1 MKKIHRN
8 NIRTV
13 LLGIVLPLWLIS
25 FLFGRNS
32 VAVVEVASSQAL
44 SSNRSGEQQAAER
57 RDAMDLNV
65 DGLVRRKF
73 KAPKADPFALYVPKP
88 RTLPLAPPPPPP
100 APTAPALP
108 FAFLGRMVESDN
120 TTLFLSKADQSYSV
134 KINTVLDN
142 NYRVDQ
148 IDNDQVV
155 FTYLPL
161 NIKQT
166 LSFGRTG

>member
-1 MKKIHRN
+1 MKKIHRT

-13 LLGIVLPLWLIS
+13 LLGIVLPLWLLS

-120 TTLFLSKADQSYSV
+120 TAT
-134 KINTVLDN
+134 NM
-142 NYRVDQ
+142 
-148 IDNDQVV
+148 VV
-155 FTYLPL
+155 RRLGGSEAL
-161 NIKQT
+161 NQRMRQWGLQQT
-166 LSFGRTG
+166 LQRQPLPDGVHGARGYISR